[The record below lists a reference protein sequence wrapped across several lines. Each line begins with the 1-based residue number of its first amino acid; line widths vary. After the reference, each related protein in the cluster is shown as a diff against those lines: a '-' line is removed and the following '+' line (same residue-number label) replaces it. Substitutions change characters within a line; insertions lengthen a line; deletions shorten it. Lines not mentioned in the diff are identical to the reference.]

1 MRKFEEVF
9 DEMNKILDKDVLTVQ
24 DYNDFMD
31 IPISTEYT
39 QDQQEQLGWLV
50 EGMQIR
56 SADIKSKVRSFLKDL

>member
-9 DEMNKILDKDVLTVQ
+9 DEMNEILNKDVLTVQ
-24 DYNDFMD
+24 DYNTFMD

-39 QDQQEQLGWLV
+39 QDQQDQLGWLV

-56 SADIKSKVRSFLKDL
+56 SANIKSKVRSFLKDL